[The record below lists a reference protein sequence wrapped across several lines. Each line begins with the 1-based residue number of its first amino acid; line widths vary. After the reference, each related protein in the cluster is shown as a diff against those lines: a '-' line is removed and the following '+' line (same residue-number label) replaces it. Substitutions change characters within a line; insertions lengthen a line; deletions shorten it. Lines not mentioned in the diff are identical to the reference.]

1 MKNKHSRIWAA
12 VFMSILIAV
21 STVLTAVGHIDKA
34 QAAEKAVLQ
43 VSTVSGH
50 RGDEVS
56 VTVSLT
62 SNPGIAGLVFSLT
75 FDNKVLKLVDVKE
88 PANTDDEFIFY
99 EPIIK
104 NDAINDTSINYIG
117 YAFASGKSNITK
129 TGSVYTATFKILDE
143 AAIGTTQLN
152 IAGRNGQDTAD
163 VSNIDE
169 KAVPI
174 EVTAGSVTVTCEHK
188 HTETVKTAATCTKDG
203 LEVVTCK
210 DCKEVIS
217 STVLKSTGH
226 KYGDWIVDKAVTCT
240 EDGEE
245 YRECSVCHNK
255 ITQKIEH
262 KGHVAGTPEV
272 TKEPTCTKEGTRIT
286 KCTVCSEVLK
296 TETLAKKEHSWGE
309 WKTTVEPTCQKD
321 GKKESVCSVCGE
333 TKSEVIPKSEEYH
346 KYTDYT
352 VTKQATCKEEGTLT
366 AYCTI
371 CHNLI
376 TKSIPKT
383 DKHVAGTPTVEKEA
397 TCTEAGKKV
406 TRCTVCGVVLEEEV
420 IEATGHAWDEGKVT
434 TEPTCTKA
442 GVKTYTCANCG
453 ETKTEAIEALGHKM
467 GAYHVTKEATCTEEG
482 VETSECERCDH
493 KETKAIAK
501 KAHTPGEAKVEKE
514 PTCTKAGKSVVRC
527 TVCETILSEKTIEA
541 LGHDYGEAKIT
552 TEPTCTKDGVKS
564 YICKRCGDVKTEV
577 LPATGH
583 TYDEG
588 KITKEP
594 TETEEG
600 MLVRTCTRCGETET
614 IALPKL
620 DKSKVKLE
628 TSEGSEFTGVITAG
642 KDNNV
647 ILSVI
652 GMNYAV
658 PNGGDVR
665 YVPVRWSFAAANQ
678 EIKWNNITDSNYS
691 ISLNSAEAGDYK
703 LVVEYKREMYKT
715 LADGTKGWVASDSA
729 LAASTYVAETTL
741 KVEEKQS
748 SDDTKEDVKPE
759 DTTKDDNNNN
769 DSEVTEGVKTGD
781 MSVNIAVLMM
791 MLMLMSGTAVI
802 YTGKSGKAR

>member
-43 VSTVSGH
+43 ISTVSGH

-99 EPIIK
+99 EPVIK
-104 NDAINDTSINYIG
+104 NDAINDTNINYIG

-129 TGSVYTATFKILDE
+129 TGIVYTATFKILDE

-163 VSNIDE
+163 VSSIDE

-420 IEATGHAWDEGKVT
+420 IKATGHTYDDGVVT
-434 TEPTCTKA
+434 KKATCTEA
-442 GVKTYTCANCG
+442 GVKTYTCTKCHD
-453 ETKTEAIEALGHKM
+453 TKTEA
-467 GAYHVTKEATCTEEG
+467 
-482 VETSECERCDH
+482 
-493 KETKAIAK
+493 
-501 KAHTPGEAKVEKE
+501 
-514 PTCTKAGKSVVRC
+514 
-527 TVCETILSEKTIEA
+527 IEA

-620 DKSKVKLE
+620 DKNKVKLE

>member
-43 VSTVSGH
+43 ISTVSGH

-75 FDNKVLKLVDVKE
+75 FNNKVLKLVDVKE

-104 NDAINDTSINYIG
+104 DDAINDTSINYIG

-129 TGSVYTATFKILDE
+129 TGIVYTATFKILDE

-163 VSNIDE
+163 VSSIDE

-397 TCTEAGKKV
+397 TCTKAGKKV

-420 IEATGHAWDEGKVT
+420 IEATGHTYDDGVVT
-434 TEPTCTKA
+434 KKATCTEAGVKIYTCTK
-442 GVKTYTCANCG
+442 CHD
-453 ETKTEAIEALGHKM
+453 TKTEA
-467 GAYHVTKEATCTEEG
+467 
-482 VETSECERCDH
+482 
-493 KETKAIAK
+493 
-501 KAHTPGEAKVEKE
+501 
-514 PTCTKAGKSVVRC
+514 
-527 TVCETILSEKTIEA
+527 IEA

-620 DKSKVKLE
+620 DKNKVKLE

>member
-1 MKNKHSRIWAA
+1 MKNKHSKILVA

-129 TGSVYTATFKILDE
+129 TGIVYTATFKILDE

-245 YRECSVCHNK
+245 YCECSVCHNK

-371 CHNLI
+371 CHKLI

-406 TRCTVCGVVLEEEV
+406 TRCTVCGAVLEEEV
-420 IEATGHAWDEGKVT
+420 IEATGHTYDDGVVT
-434 TEPTCTKA
+434 KKATCTEA
-442 GVKTYTCANCG
+442 GVKTYTCTKCHD
-453 ETKTEAIEALGHKM
+453 TKTEA
-467 GAYHVTKEATCTEEG
+467 
-482 VETSECERCDH
+482 
-493 KETKAIAK
+493 
-501 KAHTPGEAKVEKE
+501 
-514 PTCTKAGKSVVRC
+514 
-527 TVCETILSEKTIEA
+527 IEA

-600 MLVRTCTRCGETET
+600 LLVRTCTRCGETET

-620 DKSKVKLE
+620 DKNEVKLE

-691 ISLNSAEAGDYK
+691 ISLYSAEAGDYK

-748 SDDTKEDVKPE
+748 SDDTKQDVKPE

>member
-1 MKNKHSRIWAA
+1 MKKNPSRIGAA

-129 TGSVYTATFKILDE
+129 TGIVYTATFKILDE

-420 IEATGHAWDEGKVT
+420 IEATGHTYDDGVVT
-434 TEPTCTKA
+434 KKATCTEAGVKIYTCTK
-442 GVKTYTCANCG
+442 CHD
-453 ETKTEAIEALGHKM
+453 TKTEA
-467 GAYHVTKEATCTEEG
+467 
-482 VETSECERCDH
+482 
-493 KETKAIAK
+493 
-501 KAHTPGEAKVEKE
+501 
-514 PTCTKAGKSVVRC
+514 
-527 TVCETILSEKTIEA
+527 IEA

-802 YTGKSGKAR
+802 YTGKSGEAR

>member
-43 VSTVSGH
+43 ISTVSGH

-75 FDNKVLKLVDVKE
+75 FNNKVLKLVDVKE

-104 NDAINDTSINYIG
+104 DDAINDTSINYIG

-129 TGSVYTATFKILDE
+129 TGIVYTATFKILDE

-163 VSNIDE
+163 VSSIDE

-397 TCTEAGKKV
+397 TCTEDGKKV

-420 IEATGHAWDEGKVT
+420 IEATGHTYDDGVVT
-434 TEPTCTKA
+434 KKATCTEA
-442 GVKTYTCANCG
+442 GVKTYTCTKCHD
-453 ETKTEAIEALGHKM
+453 TKTEA
-467 GAYHVTKEATCTEEG
+467 
-482 VETSECERCDH
+482 
-493 KETKAIAK
+493 
-501 KAHTPGEAKVEKE
+501 
-514 PTCTKAGKSVVRC
+514 
-527 TVCETILSEKTIEA
+527 IEA

-620 DKSKVKLE
+620 DKNKVKLE

>member
-12 VFMSILIAV
+12 VFMSILIA
-21 STVLTAVGHIDKA
+21 VLTAVGHIDKA

-129 TGSVYTATFKILDE
+129 TGIVYTATFKILDE

-420 IEATGHAWDEGKVT
+420 IEATGHTYDDGVVT
-434 TEPTCTKA
+434 KKATCTEAGVKIYTCTK
-442 GVKTYTCANCG
+442 CHD
-453 ETKTEAIEALGHKM
+453 TKTEA
-467 GAYHVTKEATCTEEG
+467 
-482 VETSECERCDH
+482 
-493 KETKAIAK
+493 
-501 KAHTPGEAKVEKE
+501 
-514 PTCTKAGKSVVRC
+514 
-527 TVCETILSEKTIEA
+527 IEA

>member
-62 SNPGIAGLVFSLT
+62 SNPGIAGLAFSLT

-129 TGSVYTATFKILDE
+129 TGIVYTATFKILDE

-420 IEATGHAWDEGKVT
+420 IEATGHTYDDGVVT
-434 TEPTCTKA
+434 KKATCTEAGVKIYTCTK
-442 GVKTYTCANCG
+442 CHD
-453 ETKTEAIEALGHKM
+453 TKTEA
-467 GAYHVTKEATCTEEG
+467 
-482 VETSECERCDH
+482 
-493 KETKAIAK
+493 
-501 KAHTPGEAKVEKE
+501 
-514 PTCTKAGKSVVRC
+514 
-527 TVCETILSEKTIEA
+527 IEA

>member
-104 NDAINDTSINYIG
+104 DDAINDTSINYIG

-129 TGSVYTATFKILDE
+129 TGIVYTATFKILDE

-163 VSNIDE
+163 VSSIDE

-188 HTETVKTAATCTKDG
+188 HTETMKTAATCTKDG

-272 TKEPTCTKEGTRIT
+272 TKEPTCTK
-286 KCTVCSEVLK
+286 
-296 TETLAKKEHSWGE
+296 
-309 WKTTVEPTCQKD
+309 
-321 GKKESVCSVCGE
+321 
-333 TKSEVIPKSEEYH
+333 
-346 KYTDYT
+346 
-352 VTKQATCKEEGTLT
+352 
-366 AYCTI
+366 
-371 CHNLI
+371 
-376 TKSIPKT
+376 
-383 DKHVAGTPTVEKEA
+383 
-397 TCTEAGKKV
+397 
-406 TRCTVCGVVLEEEV
+406 
-420 IEATGHAWDEGKVT
+420 
-434 TEPTCTKA
+434 
-442 GVKTYTCANCG
+442 
-453 ETKTEAIEALGHKM
+453 
-467 GAYHVTKEATCTEEG
+467 
-482 VETSECERCDH
+482 
-493 KETKAIAK
+493 
-501 KAHTPGEAKVEKE
+501 
-514 PTCTKAGKSVVRC
+514 
-527 TVCETILSEKTIEA
+527 
-541 LGHDYGEAKIT
+541 
-552 TEPTCTKDGVKS
+552 DGVKS

-620 DKSKVKLE
+620 DKNKVKLE

-691 ISLNSAEAGDYK
+691 INLNSAEAGDYK

>member
-129 TGSVYTATFKILDE
+129 TGIVYTATFKILDE

-383 DKHVAGTPTVEKEA
+383 DKHVAETPTVEKEA

-420 IEATGHAWDEGKVT
+420 IEATGHTYDDGVVT
-434 TEPTCTKA
+434 KKATCTEA
-442 GVKTYTCANCG
+442 GVKTYTCTKCHD
-453 ETKTEAIEALGHKM
+453 TKTEA
-467 GAYHVTKEATCTEEG
+467 
-482 VETSECERCDH
+482 
-493 KETKAIAK
+493 
-501 KAHTPGEAKVEKE
+501 
-514 PTCTKAGKSVVRC
+514 
-527 TVCETILSEKTIEA
+527 IEA

-620 DKSKVKLE
+620 DKNKVKLE

-748 SDDTKEDVKPE
+748 SDDNKEDVKPE

>member
-104 NDAINDTSINYIG
+104 DDAINDTSINYIG

-129 TGSVYTATFKILDE
+129 TGIVYTATFKILDE

-163 VSNIDE
+163 VSSIDE

-188 HTETVKTAATCTKDG
+188 HTETMKTAATCTKDG

-272 TKEPTCTKEGTRIT
+272 TKEPTCTKEGIRIT

-346 KYTDYT
+346 KYTDFT

-397 TCTEAGKKV
+397 TCTKAGKKV

-420 IEATGHAWDEGKVT
+420 IEATGHTYDDGVVT
-434 TEPTCTKA
+434 KKATCTEAGVKIYTCTK
-442 GVKTYTCANCG
+442 CHD
-453 ETKTEAIEALGHKM
+453 TKTEA
-467 GAYHVTKEATCTEEG
+467 
-482 VETSECERCDH
+482 
-493 KETKAIAK
+493 
-501 KAHTPGEAKVEKE
+501 
-514 PTCTKAGKSVVRC
+514 
-527 TVCETILSEKTIEA
+527 IEA

-620 DKSKVKLE
+620 DKNKVKLE

-691 ISLNSAEAGDYK
+691 INLNSAEAGDYK

>member
-43 VSTVSGH
+43 ISTVSGH

-75 FDNKVLKLVDVKE
+75 FNNKVLKLVDVKE

-104 NDAINDTSINYIG
+104 DDAINDTSINYIG

-129 TGSVYTATFKILDE
+129 TGIVYTATFKILDE

-163 VSNIDE
+163 VSSIDE

-397 TCTEAGKKV
+397 TCTEDGKKV

-420 IEATGHAWDEGKVT
+420 IEATGHTYDDGVVT
-434 TEPTCTKA
+434 KKATCTEA
-442 GVKTYTCANCG
+442 GVKTYTCTKCHD
-453 ETKTEAIEALGHKM
+453 TKTEA
-467 GAYHVTKEATCTEEG
+467 
-482 VETSECERCDH
+482 
-493 KETKAIAK
+493 
-501 KAHTPGEAKVEKE
+501 
-514 PTCTKAGKSVVRC
+514 
-527 TVCETILSEKTIEA
+527 IEA

-628 TSEGSEFTGVITAG
+628 TSEGSEFTGVITVG

-703 LVVEYKREMYKT
+703 HVVEYKREMYKT

>member
-21 STVLTAVGHIDKA
+21 LTVLTAVGHIDKA

-129 TGSVYTATFKILDE
+129 TGIVYTATFKILDE

-420 IEATGHAWDEGKVT
+420 IEATGHTYDDGVVT
-434 TEPTCTKA
+434 KKATCTEAGVKIYTCTK
-442 GVKTYTCANCG
+442 CHD
-453 ETKTEAIEALGHKM
+453 TKTEA
-467 GAYHVTKEATCTEEG
+467 
-482 VETSECERCDH
+482 
-493 KETKAIAK
+493 
-501 KAHTPGEAKVEKE
+501 
-514 PTCTKAGKSVVRC
+514 
-527 TVCETILSEKTIEA
+527 IEA

>member
-129 TGSVYTATFKILDE
+129 TGIVYTATFKILDE

-420 IEATGHAWDEGKVT
+420 IEATGHTYDDGVVT
-434 TEPTCTKA
+434 KKATCTEA
-442 GVKTYTCANCG
+442 GVKTYTCTKCHD
-453 ETKTEAIEALGHKM
+453 TKTEA
-467 GAYHVTKEATCTEEG
+467 
-482 VETSECERCDH
+482 
-493 KETKAIAK
+493 
-501 KAHTPGEAKVEKE
+501 
-514 PTCTKAGKSVVRC
+514 
-527 TVCETILSEKTIEA
+527 IEA

-628 TSEGSEFTGVITAG
+628 TTEGSEFTGVITAG

>member
-43 VSTVSGH
+43 ISTVSGH

-75 FDNKVLKLVDVKE
+75 FNNKVLKLVDVKE

-104 NDAINDTSINYIG
+104 DDAINDTSINYIG

-129 TGSVYTATFKILDE
+129 TGIVYTATFKILDE

-163 VSNIDE
+163 VSSIDE

-397 TCTEAGKKV
+397 TCTEDGKKV

-420 IEATGHAWDEGKVT
+420 IEATGHTYDDGVVT
-434 TEPTCTKA
+434 KKATCTEA
-442 GVKTYTCANCG
+442 GVKTYTCTKCHD
-453 ETKTEAIEALGHKM
+453 TKTEA
-467 GAYHVTKEATCTEEG
+467 
-482 VETSECERCDH
+482 
-493 KETKAIAK
+493 
-501 KAHTPGEAKVEKE
+501 
-514 PTCTKAGKSVVRC
+514 
-527 TVCETILSEKTIEA
+527 IEA

-583 TYDEG
+583 EG

-628 TSEGSEFTGVITAG
+628 TSEGSEFTGVITVG

>member
-129 TGSVYTATFKILDE
+129 TGIVYTATFKILDE

-420 IEATGHAWDEGKVT
+420 IEATGHTYDDGVVT
-434 TEPTCTKA
+434 KKATCTEA
-442 GVKTYTCANCG
+442 GVKTYTCTKCHD
-453 ETKTEAIEALGHKM
+453 TKTEA
-467 GAYHVTKEATCTEEG
+467 
-482 VETSECERCDH
+482 
-493 KETKAIAK
+493 
-501 KAHTPGEAKVEKE
+501 
-514 PTCTKAGKSVVRC
+514 
-527 TVCETILSEKTIEA
+527 IEA

-583 TYDEG
+583 IYDEG

-620 DKSKVKLE
+620 DKNKVKLE

-691 ISLNSAEAGDYK
+691 ISLYSAEAGDYK

-781 MSVNIAVLMM
+781 MSVNIAVLML

>member
-129 TGSVYTATFKILDE
+129 TGIVYTATFKILDE

-188 HTETVKTAATCTKDG
+188 HTETVKTAATCTEDG

-321 GKKESVCSVCGE
+321 GK
-333 TKSEVIPKSEEYH
+333 
-346 KYTDYT
+346 
-352 VTKQATCKEEGTLT
+352 
-366 AYCTI
+366 
-371 CHNLI
+371 NLF
-376 TKSIPKT
+376 
-383 DKHVAGTPTVEKEA
+383 
-397 TCTEAGKKV
+397 
-406 TRCTVCGVVLEEEV
+406 VV
-420 IEATGHAWDEGKVT
+420 
-434 TEPTCTKA
+434 
-442 GVKTYTCANCG
+442 
-453 ETKTEAIEALGHKM
+453 
-467 GAYHVTKEATCTEEG
+467 
-482 VETSECERCDH
+482 
-493 KETKAIAK
+493 
-501 KAHTPGEAKVEKE
+501 
-514 PTCTKAGKSVVRC
+514 
-527 TVCETILSEKTIEA
+527 
-541 LGHDYGEAKIT
+541 
-552 TEPTCTKDGVKS
+552 
-564 YICKRCGDVKTEV
+564 
-577 LPATGH
+577 
-583 TYDEG
+583 
-588 KITKEP
+588 
-594 TETEEG
+594 
-600 MLVRTCTRCGETET
+600 
-614 IALPKL
+614 
-620 DKSKVKLE
+620 
-628 TSEGSEFTGVITAG
+628 
-642 KDNNV
+642 
-647 ILSVI
+647 
-652 GMNYAV
+652 YAV
-658 PNGGDVR
+658 
-665 YVPVRWSFAAANQ
+665 
-678 EIKWNNITDSNYS
+678 
-691 ISLNSAEAGDYK
+691 
-703 LVVEYKREMYKT
+703 
-715 LADGTKGWVASDSA
+715 
-729 LAASTYVAETTL
+729 
-741 KVEEKQS
+741 KQS
-748 SDDTKEDVKPE
+748 LK
-759 DTTKDDNNNN
+759 
-769 DSEVTEGVKTGD
+769 
-781 MSVNIAVLMM
+781 
-791 MLMLMSGTAVI
+791 
-802 YTGKSGKAR
+802 

>member
-34 QAAEKAVLQ
+34 QAAEKAVFQ
-43 VSTVSGH
+43 ISTVSGH

-75 FDNKVLKLVDVKE
+75 FNNKVLKLVDVKE

-104 NDAINDTSINYIG
+104 DDAINDTSINYIG

-129 TGSVYTATFKILDE
+129 TGIVYTATFKILDE

-163 VSNIDE
+163 VSSIDE

-397 TCTEAGKKV
+397 TCTEDGKKV

-420 IEATGHAWDEGKVT
+420 IEATGHTYDDGVVT
-434 TEPTCTKA
+434 KKATCTEA
-442 GVKTYTCANCG
+442 GVKTYTCTKCHD
-453 ETKTEAIEALGHKM
+453 TKTEA
-467 GAYHVTKEATCTEEG
+467 
-482 VETSECERCDH
+482 
-493 KETKAIAK
+493 
-501 KAHTPGEAKVEKE
+501 
-514 PTCTKAGKSVVRC
+514 
-527 TVCETILSEKTIEA
+527 IEA

-620 DKSKVKLE
+620 DKNKVKLE

-691 ISLNSAEAGDYK
+691 INLNSAEAGDYK

>member
-129 TGSVYTATFKILDE
+129 TGIVYTATFKILDE

-217 STVLKSTGH
+217 STVIKSTGH

-420 IEATGHAWDEGKVT
+420 IEATGHTYDDGVVT
-434 TEPTCTKA
+434 KKATCTEAGVKIYTCTK
-442 GVKTYTCANCG
+442 CHD
-453 ETKTEAIEALGHKM
+453 TKTEA
-467 GAYHVTKEATCTEEG
+467 
-482 VETSECERCDH
+482 
-493 KETKAIAK
+493 
-501 KAHTPGEAKVEKE
+501 
-514 PTCTKAGKSVVRC
+514 
-527 TVCETILSEKTIEA
+527 IEA

-577 LPATGH
+577 LPAIGH

>member
-43 VSTVSGH
+43 ISTVSGH

-75 FDNKVLKLVDVKE
+75 FNNKVLKLVDVKE

-104 NDAINDTSINYIG
+104 DDAINDTSINYIG

-129 TGSVYTATFKILDE
+129 TGIVYTATFKILDE
-143 AAIGTTQLN
+143 VAIGTTQLN

-163 VSNIDE
+163 VSSIDE

-397 TCTEAGKKV
+397 TCTEDGKKV

-420 IEATGHAWDEGKVT
+420 IEATGHTYDDGVVT
-434 TEPTCTKA
+434 KKATCTEA
-442 GVKTYTCANCG
+442 GVKTYTCTKCHD
-453 ETKTEAIEALGHKM
+453 TKTEA
-467 GAYHVTKEATCTEEG
+467 
-482 VETSECERCDH
+482 
-493 KETKAIAK
+493 
-501 KAHTPGEAKVEKE
+501 
-514 PTCTKAGKSVVRC
+514 
-527 TVCETILSEKTIEA
+527 IEA

-583 TYDEG
+583 IYDEG

-620 DKSKVKLE
+620 DKNKVKLE

>member
-129 TGSVYTATFKILDE
+129 TGIVYTATFKILDE

-397 TCTEAGKKV
+397 TCTETGKKV

-420 IEATGHAWDEGKVT
+420 IEATGHTYDDGVVT
-434 TEPTCTKA
+434 KKATCTEAGVKIYTCTK
-442 GVKTYTCANCG
+442 CHD
-453 ETKTEAIEALGHKM
+453 TKTEA
-467 GAYHVTKEATCTEEG
+467 
-482 VETSECERCDH
+482 
-493 KETKAIAK
+493 
-501 KAHTPGEAKVEKE
+501 
-514 PTCTKAGKSVVRC
+514 
-527 TVCETILSEKTIEA
+527 IEA

-600 MLVRTCTRCGETET
+600 MLVRTCTICGETET

>member
-129 TGSVYTATFKILDE
+129 TGIVYTATFKILDE

-321 GKKESVCSVCGE
+321 GKKEYVCSVCGE

-420 IEATGHAWDEGKVT
+420 IEATGHTYDDGVVT
-434 TEPTCTKA
+434 KKATCTEAGVKIYTCTK
-442 GVKTYTCANCG
+442 CHD
-453 ETKTEAIEALGHKM
+453 TKTEA
-467 GAYHVTKEATCTEEG
+467 
-482 VETSECERCDH
+482 
-493 KETKAIAK
+493 
-501 KAHTPGEAKVEKE
+501 
-514 PTCTKAGKSVVRC
+514 
-527 TVCETILSEKTIEA
+527 IEA

>member
-99 EPIIK
+99 EPVIK
-104 NDAINDTSINYIG
+104 KDAINDTSINYIG

-129 TGSVYTATFKILDE
+129 TGIVYTATFKILDE

-420 IEATGHAWDEGKVT
+420 IEATGHTYDDGVVT
-434 TEPTCTKA
+434 KKATCTEA
-442 GVKTYTCANCG
+442 GVKTYTCTKCHD
-453 ETKTEAIEALGHKM
+453 TKTEA
-467 GAYHVTKEATCTEEG
+467 
-482 VETSECERCDH
+482 
-493 KETKAIAK
+493 
-501 KAHTPGEAKVEKE
+501 
-514 PTCTKAGKSVVRC
+514 
-527 TVCETILSEKTIEA
+527 IEA

-620 DKSKVKLE
+620 DKNKVKLE

>member
-104 NDAINDTSINYIG
+104 DDAINDTSINYIG

-129 TGSVYTATFKILDE
+129 TGIVYTATFKILDE

-163 VSNIDE
+163 VSSIDE

-188 HTETVKTAATCTKDG
+188 HTETMKTAATCTKDG

-346 KYTDYT
+346 KYTDFT

-397 TCTEAGKKV
+397 TCTKAGKKV

-420 IEATGHAWDEGKVT
+420 IEATGHTYDDGVVT
-434 TEPTCTKA
+434 KKATCTEA
-442 GVKTYTCANCG
+442 GVKTYTCTKCHD
-453 ETKTEAIEALGHKM
+453 TKTEA
-467 GAYHVTKEATCTEEG
+467 
-482 VETSECERCDH
+482 
-493 KETKAIAK
+493 
-501 KAHTPGEAKVEKE
+501 
-514 PTCTKAGKSVVRC
+514 
-527 TVCETILSEKTIEA
+527 IEA

-620 DKSKVKLE
+620 DKNKVKLE

-691 ISLNSAEAGDYK
+691 INLNSAEAGDYK

>member
-129 TGSVYTATFKILDE
+129 TGIVYTATFKILDE

-397 TCTEAGKKV
+397 TCTETGKKV

-420 IEATGHAWDEGKVT
+420 IEATGHTYDDGVVT
-434 TEPTCTKA
+434 KKATCTEAGVKIYTCTK
-442 GVKTYTCANCG
+442 CHD
-453 ETKTEAIEALGHKM
+453 TKTEA
-467 GAYHVTKEATCTEEG
+467 
-482 VETSECERCDH
+482 
-493 KETKAIAK
+493 
-501 KAHTPGEAKVEKE
+501 
-514 PTCTKAGKSVVRC
+514 
-527 TVCETILSEKTIEA
+527 IEA

-791 MLMLMSGTAVI
+791 MPMLMSGTAVI

>member
-129 TGSVYTATFKILDE
+129 TGIVYTATFKILDE

-397 TCTEAGKKV
+397 TCTEDGKKV

-420 IEATGHAWDEGKVT
+420 IEATGHTYDDGVVT
-434 TEPTCTKA
+434 KKATCTEA
-442 GVKTYTCANCG
+442 GVKTYTCTKCHD
-453 ETKTEAIEALGHKM
+453 TKTEA
-467 GAYHVTKEATCTEEG
+467 
-482 VETSECERCDH
+482 
-493 KETKAIAK
+493 
-501 KAHTPGEAKVEKE
+501 
-514 PTCTKAGKSVVRC
+514 
-527 TVCETILSEKTIEA
+527 IEA

-600 MLVRTCTRCGETET
+600 MLVRTCTICGETET

-620 DKSKVKLE
+620 DKNKVKLE

>member
-43 VSTVSGH
+43 ISTVSGH

-75 FDNKVLKLVDVKE
+75 FNNKVLKLVDVKE

-104 NDAINDTSINYIG
+104 DDAINDTSINYIG

-129 TGSVYTATFKILDE
+129 TGIVYTATFKILDE

-163 VSNIDE
+163 VSSIDE

-397 TCTEAGKKV
+397 TCTEDGKKV

-420 IEATGHAWDEGKVT
+420 IEATGHTYDDGVVT
-434 TEPTCTKA
+434 KKATCTEA
-442 GVKTYTCANCG
+442 GVKTYTCTKCHD
-453 ETKTEAIEALGHKM
+453 TKTEA
-467 GAYHVTKEATCTEEG
+467 
-482 VETSECERCDH
+482 
-493 KETKAIAK
+493 
-501 KAHTPGEAKVEKE
+501 
-514 PTCTKAGKSVVRC
+514 
-527 TVCETILSEKTIEA
+527 IEA

-628 TSEGSEFTGVITAG
+628 TSEGSEFTGVITVG

>member
-43 VSTVSGH
+43 ISTVSGH

-75 FDNKVLKLVDVKE
+75 FNNKVLKLVDVKE

-104 NDAINDTSINYIG
+104 DDAINDTSINYIG

-129 TGSVYTATFKILDE
+129 TGIVYTATFKILDE

-163 VSNIDE
+163 VSSIDE

-397 TCTEAGKKV
+397 TCTEDGKKV

-420 IEATGHAWDEGKVT
+420 IEATGHTYDDGVVT
-434 TEPTCTKA
+434 KKATCTEAGVKIYTCTK
-442 GVKTYTCANCG
+442 CHD
-453 ETKTEAIEALGHKM
+453 TKTEA
-467 GAYHVTKEATCTEEG
+467 
-482 VETSECERCDH
+482 
-493 KETKAIAK
+493 
-501 KAHTPGEAKVEKE
+501 
-514 PTCTKAGKSVVRC
+514 
-527 TVCETILSEKTIEA
+527 IEA

-583 TYDEG
+583 IYDEG

-620 DKSKVKLE
+620 DKNKVKLE

>member
-88 PANTDDEFIFY
+88 PATTDDEFIFY

-129 TGSVYTATFKILDE
+129 TGIVYTATFKILDE

-226 KYGDWIVDKAVTCT
+226 KYGDWIIDKAVTCT

-371 CHNLI
+371 CHKLI

-420 IEATGHAWDEGKVT
+420 IEATGHTYDDGVITKEA
-434 TEPTCTKA
+434 TCTEA
-442 GVKTYTCANCG
+442 GVKTYTCTKCHD
-453 ETKTEAIEALGHKM
+453 TKTE
-467 GAYHVTKEATCTEEG
+467 
-482 VETSECERCDH
+482 
-493 KETKAIAK
+493 
-501 KAHTPGEAKVEKE
+501 
-514 PTCTKAGKSVVRC
+514 
-527 TVCETILSEKTIEA
+527 TIEA

-600 MLVRTCTRCGETET
+600 LLVRTCTRCGETET

-620 DKSKVKLE
+620 DKNEVKLE

-691 ISLNSAEAGDYK
+691 ISLYSAEAGDYK

>member
-129 TGSVYTATFKILDE
+129 TGIVYTATFKILDE

-420 IEATGHAWDEGKVT
+420 IEATGHTYDDGVVT
-434 TEPTCTKA
+434 KKATCTEAGVKIYTCTK
-442 GVKTYTCANCG
+442 CHD
-453 ETKTEAIEALGHKM
+453 TKTEA
-467 GAYHVTKEATCTEEG
+467 
-482 VETSECERCDH
+482 
-493 KETKAIAK
+493 
-501 KAHTPGEAKVEKE
+501 
-514 PTCTKAGKSVVRC
+514 
-527 TVCETILSEKTIEA
+527 IEA

-781 MSVNIAVLMM
+781 MSVNIAVLML

>member
-43 VSTVSGH
+43 ISTVSGH

-75 FDNKVLKLVDVKE
+75 FNNKVLKLVDVKE

-104 NDAINDTSINYIG
+104 DDAINDTSINYIG

-129 TGSVYTATFKILDE
+129 TGIVYTATFKILDE

-163 VSNIDE
+163 VSSIDE

-397 TCTEAGKKV
+397 TCTEDGKKV

-420 IEATGHAWDEGKVT
+420 IEATGHTYDDGVVT
-434 TEPTCTKA
+434 KKATCTEA
-442 GVKTYTCANCG
+442 GVKTYTCTKCHD
-453 ETKTEAIEALGHKM
+453 TKTEA
-467 GAYHVTKEATCTEEG
+467 
-482 VETSECERCDH
+482 
-493 KETKAIAK
+493 
-501 KAHTPGEAKVEKE
+501 
-514 PTCTKAGKSVVRC
+514 
-527 TVCETILSEKTIEA
+527 IEA

-620 DKSKVKLE
+620 DKNKVKLE

-691 ISLNSAEAGDYK
+691 INLNSAEAGDYK

-759 DTTKDDNNNN
+759 DTTNDDNNNN

>member
-129 TGSVYTATFKILDE
+129 TGIVYTATFKILDE

-272 TKEPTCTKEGTRIT
+272 TKEPTCTEEGTRIT

-371 CHNLI
+371 CHKLI

-406 TRCTVCGVVLEEEV
+406 TRCTVCGAVLEEEV
-420 IEATGHAWDEGKVT
+420 IPATGHTYDDGVVT
-434 TEPTCTKA
+434 KKATCTEA
-442 GVKTYTCANCG
+442 GVKTYTCTKCHD
-453 ETKTEAIEALGHKM
+453 TKTEA
-467 GAYHVTKEATCTEEG
+467 
-482 VETSECERCDH
+482 
-493 KETKAIAK
+493 
-501 KAHTPGEAKVEKE
+501 
-514 PTCTKAGKSVVRC
+514 
-527 TVCETILSEKTIEA
+527 IEA

-620 DKSKVKLE
+620 DKNKVKLE

>member
-43 VSTVSGH
+43 ISTVSGH

-104 NDAINDTSINYIG
+104 DDAINDTSINYIG

-129 TGSVYTATFKILDE
+129 TGIVYTATFKILDE

-163 VSNIDE
+163 VSSIDE

-397 TCTEAGKKV
+397 TCTETGKKV

-420 IEATGHAWDEGKVT
+420 IEATGHTYDDGVVT
-434 TEPTCTKA
+434 KKATCTEA
-442 GVKTYTCANCG
+442 GVKTYTCTKCHD
-453 ETKTEAIEALGHKM
+453 TKTEA
-467 GAYHVTKEATCTEEG
+467 
-482 VETSECERCDH
+482 
-493 KETKAIAK
+493 
-501 KAHTPGEAKVEKE
+501 
-514 PTCTKAGKSVVRC
+514 
-527 TVCETILSEKTIEA
+527 IEA

-628 TSEGSEFTGVITAG
+628 TLEGSEFTGVITAG

>member
-129 TGSVYTATFKILDE
+129 TGIVYTATFKILDE

-309 WKTTVEPTCQKD
+309 WKTTIEPTCQKD

-420 IEATGHAWDEGKVT
+420 IEATGHTYDDGVVT
-434 TEPTCTKA
+434 KKATCTEAGVKIYTCTK
-442 GVKTYTCANCG
+442 CHD
-453 ETKTEAIEALGHKM
+453 TKTEA
-467 GAYHVTKEATCTEEG
+467 
-482 VETSECERCDH
+482 
-493 KETKAIAK
+493 
-501 KAHTPGEAKVEKE
+501 
-514 PTCTKAGKSVVRC
+514 
-527 TVCETILSEKTIEA
+527 IEA

>member
-104 NDAINDTSINYIG
+104 DDAINDTSINYIG

-129 TGSVYTATFKILDE
+129 TGIVYTATFKILDE

-163 VSNIDE
+163 VSSIDE

-188 HTETVKTAATCTKDG
+188 HTETMKTAATCTKDG

-346 KYTDYT
+346 KYTDFT

-397 TCTEAGKKV
+397 TCTKAGKKV

-420 IEATGHAWDEGKVT
+420 IEATGHTYDDGVVT
-434 TEPTCTKA
+434 KKATCTEAGVKIYTCTK
-442 GVKTYTCANCG
+442 CHD
-453 ETKTEAIEALGHKM
+453 TKTEA
-467 GAYHVTKEATCTEEG
+467 
-482 VETSECERCDH
+482 
-493 KETKAIAK
+493 
-501 KAHTPGEAKVEKE
+501 
-514 PTCTKAGKSVVRC
+514 
-527 TVCETILSEKTIEA
+527 IEA

-620 DKSKVKLE
+620 DKNKVKLE

>member
-104 NDAINDTSINYIG
+104 DDAINDTSINYIG

-129 TGSVYTATFKILDE
+129 TGIVYTATFKILDE

-163 VSNIDE
+163 VSSIDE

-296 TETLAKKEHSWGE
+296 AETLAKKEHSWGE

-397 TCTEAGKKV
+397 TCTETGKKV

-420 IEATGHAWDEGKVT
+420 IEATGHTYDDGVVT
-434 TEPTCTKA
+434 KKATCTEAGVKIYTCTK
-442 GVKTYTCANCG
+442 CHD
-453 ETKTEAIEALGHKM
+453 TKTEA
-467 GAYHVTKEATCTEEG
+467 
-482 VETSECERCDH
+482 
-493 KETKAIAK
+493 
-501 KAHTPGEAKVEKE
+501 
-514 PTCTKAGKSVVRC
+514 
-527 TVCETILSEKTIEA
+527 IEA

-600 MLVRTCTRCGETET
+600 MLVRTCTICGETET

-628 TSEGSEFTGVITAG
+628 TSEGSEFTGVITVG

>member
-43 VSTVSGH
+43 ISTVSGH

-75 FDNKVLKLVDVKE
+75 FNNKVLKLVDVKE

-104 NDAINDTSINYIG
+104 DDAINDTSINYIG

-129 TGSVYTATFKILDE
+129 TGIVYTATFKILDE

-163 VSNIDE
+163 VSSIDE

-397 TCTEAGKKV
+397 TCTEDGKKV

-420 IEATGHAWDEGKVT
+420 IEATGHTYDDGVVT
-434 TEPTCTKA
+434 KKATCTEA
-442 GVKTYTCANCG
+442 GVKTYTCTKCHD
-453 ETKTEAIEALGHKM
+453 TKTEA
-467 GAYHVTKEATCTEEG
+467 
-482 VETSECERCDH
+482 
-493 KETKAIAK
+493 
-501 KAHTPGEAKVEKE
+501 
-514 PTCTKAGKSVVRC
+514 
-527 TVCETILSEKTIEA
+527 IEA

-583 TYDEG
+583 IYDEG

-620 DKSKVKLE
+620 DKNKVKLE

-715 LADGTKGWVASDSA
+715 LADGTKGWGASDSA

>member
-129 TGSVYTATFKILDE
+129 TGIVYTATFKILDE

-397 TCTEAGKKV
+397 TCTETGKKV

-420 IEATGHAWDEGKVT
+420 IEATGHTYDDGVVT
-434 TEPTCTKA
+434 KKATCTEAGVKIYTCTK
-442 GVKTYTCANCG
+442 CHD
-453 ETKTEAIEALGHKM
+453 TKTEA
-467 GAYHVTKEATCTEEG
+467 
-482 VETSECERCDH
+482 
-493 KETKAIAK
+493 
-501 KAHTPGEAKVEKE
+501 
-514 PTCTKAGKSVVRC
+514 
-527 TVCETILSEKTIEA
+527 IEA

-600 MLVRTCTRCGETET
+600 MLVRTCTICGETET

-691 ISLNSAEAGDYK
+691 ISLNSVEAGDYK

-741 KVEEKQS
+741 NVEEKQS

>member
-129 TGSVYTATFKILDE
+129 TGIVYTATFKILDE

-420 IEATGHAWDEGKVT
+420 IEATGHTYDDGVVT
-434 TEPTCTKA
+434 KKATCTEAGVKIYTCTK
-442 GVKTYTCANCG
+442 CHD
-453 ETKTEAIEALGHKM
+453 TKTEAIEATGH
-467 GAYHVTKEATCTEEG
+467 AWDEG
-482 VETSECERCDH
+482 
-493 KETKAIAK
+493 
-501 KAHTPGEAKVEKE
+501 KV
-514 PTCTKAGKSVVRC
+514 
-527 TVCETILSEKTIEA
+527 
-541 LGHDYGEAKIT
+541 T

-600 MLVRTCTRCGETET
+600 MLVRTCTICGETET

-628 TSEGSEFTGVITAG
+628 TSEGSEFTGVITVG